1 MKASIDISMYP
12 LEKNYGTPILE
23 FLESLKTHSSFL
35 VQTNTM
41 STQIF
46 GDYDE
51 LMEVL
56 TREMKTTFLK
66 EDAVVM
72 VLKVFNEDLSP
83 SNKE

>member
-1 MKASIDISMYP
+1 MKASIEISMYP

-23 FLESLKTHSSFL
+23 FLERLKTHSNFL
-35 VQTNTM
+35 IQTNSM

-51 LMEVL
+51 IMAVL

-66 EDAVVM
+66 KKAVVM
-72 VLKVFNEDLSP
+72 VLKVFNEDVRP
-83 SNKE
+83 

>member
-1 MKASIDISMYP
+1 MYP

-23 FLESLKTHSSFL
+23 FLERLKTHSNFL
-35 VQTNTM
+35 IQTNSM

-51 LMEVL
+51 IMAVL

-66 EDAVVM
+66 KKAVVM
-72 VLKVFNEDLSP
+72 VLKVFNEDVRP
-83 SNKE
+83 